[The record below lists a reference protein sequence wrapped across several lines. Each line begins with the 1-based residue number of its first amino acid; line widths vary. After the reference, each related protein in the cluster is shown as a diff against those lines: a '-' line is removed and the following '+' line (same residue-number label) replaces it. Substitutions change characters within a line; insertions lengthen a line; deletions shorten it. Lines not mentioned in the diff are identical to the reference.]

1 MFELSLIEISQH
13 MNHPYQ
19 SNGKSVSYY
28 SNQVIL
34 PSSHMEHYM
43 KLLQI
48 DNISKSSEIFIEFV
62 AQKKKIRLSFGSGGD
77 SAETETQDIEAAKL
91 YLTQRMAYLKSLN

>member
-1 MFELSLIEISQH
+1 LFDLSLIEISQH
-13 MNHPYQ
+13 MNHPSQ

-34 PSSHMEHYM
+34 PTCHMEHYM

-48 DNISKSSEIFIEFV
+48 DNISKSSEIFIEFA
-62 AQKKKIRLSFGSGGD
+62 AQKKRIRLSFGSGGD

-91 YLTQRMAYLKSLN
+91 YLTQRMTYLKSLN

>member
-1 MFELSLIEISQH
+1 
-13 MNHPYQ
+13 MNHPSQ
-19 SNGKSVSYY
+19 SNGKSVSYF

-48 DNISKSSEIFIEFV
+48 DNISKSSEILIEFA
-62 AQKKKIRLSFGSGGD
+62 AQKKRIRLSFGSGGE

-91 YLTQRMAYLKSLN
+91 YLTQRMTYWKSLN